1 MKYLSLISLCLLLV
15 NQSLGHKIRMRGH
28 DEESAASKVDS
39 ELDALMDKY
48 DSNEKKPEQPKKAPK
63 KSESN
68 SGGATKSE
76 IQDAEL
82 KILQGNNLAESS
94 NKANEDDLFNEILDK
109 FVTKSKSKDG
119 DEIIT
124 KDNAKEALT
133 ELYEKKL
140 NDVDG
145 YKAQEE
151 VKNKFQ
157 ALWDEADIMKKG
169 YIDRSEAYNLVQ
181 DAYH

>member
-1 MKYLSLISLCLLLV
+1 MQTGDDDSK
-15 NQSLGHKIRMRGH
+15 
-28 DEESAASKVDS
+28 SKVDS
-39 ELDALMDKY
+39 DIEALMDKY
-48 DSNEKKPEQPKKAPK
+48 DSNEKKPEAPKKAAK
-63 KSESN
+63 KSDSN
-68 SGGATKSE
+68 SGGASKSE

-109 FVTKSKSKDG
+109 FVTKSKKSSD

-151 VKNKFQ
+151 VKNNF
-157 ALWDEADIMKKG
+157 
-169 YIDRSEAYNLVQ
+169 
-181 DAYH
+181 

>member
-1 MKYLSLISLCLLLV
+1 
-15 NQSLGHKIRMRGH
+15 MRGRD
-28 DEESAASKVDS
+28 DESPASKAES
-39 ELDALMDKY
+39 ELDAVMDKY
-48 DSNEKKPEQPKKAPK
+48 DSNEGKPAAPKRAAKKA
-63 KSESN
+63 EGN
-68 SGGATKSE
+68 SSVATKSD

-82 KILQGNNLAESS
+82 RILQGNNLADSS

-109 FVTKSKSKDG
+109 FVTKSKGKND

-140 NDVDG
+140 NDADG

-151 VKNKFQ
+151 VKNTFS

-181 DAYH
+181 DAYHKSD

>member
-1 MKYLSLISLCLLLV
+1 
-15 NQSLGHKIRMRGH
+15 
-28 DEESAASKVDS
+28 
-39 ELDALMDKY
+39 MDKY
-48 DSNEKKPEQPKKAPK
+48 DSNEKKPEQPKAAPK
-63 KSESN
+63 KSDPN
-68 SGGATKSE
+68 SAGASKSE

-82 KILQGNNLAESS
+82 RILQGNNLAESS
-94 NKANEDDLFNEILDK
+94 NKASEDDLFNEILDK
-109 FVTKSKSKDG
+109 FVTKSKNKND

-140 NDVDG
+140 NDADG

-151 VKNKFQ
+151 VKNNFM
-157 ALWDEADIMKKG
+157 ALWNEADIMNKG

-181 DAYH
+181 DAYHKAE

>member
-1 MKYLSLISLCLLLV
+1 
-15 NQSLGHKIRMRGH
+15 MRGRD
-28 DEESAASKVDS
+28 DESPASKADS

-48 DSNEKKPEQPKKAPK
+48 DSNEGKPAAPKRAAKKAEGNSSGAS
-63 KSESN
+63 KSD
-68 SGGATKSE
+68 

-82 KILQGNNLAESS
+82 RILQGNNLADSS

-109 FVTKSKSKDG
+109 FVTKSKNKND

-151 VKNKFQ
+151 VKNTFS

-181 DAYH
+181 DAYHKSD

>member
-1 MKYLSLISLCLLLV
+1 
-15 NQSLGHKIRMRGH
+15 MRGH
-28 DEESAASKVDS
+28 DDESPASK
-39 ELDALMDKY
+39 LDGDLEALMDKY
-48 DSNEKKPEQPKKAPK
+48 DSNEKKPAAPK
-63 KSESN
+63 SAPRKADSN
-68 SGGATKSE
+68 SGGASKSE

-109 FVTKSKSKDG
+109 FVTKSKNKGD

-145 YKAQEE
+145 YKA
-151 VKNKFQ
+151 
-157 ALWDEADIMKKG
+157 
-169 YIDRSEAYNLVQ
+169 
-181 DAYH
+181 

>member
-1 MKYLSLISLCLLLV
+1 
-15 NQSLGHKIRMRGH
+15 MRTKTH
-28 DEESAASKVDS
+28 DDESPAAKQDS

-68 SGGATKSE
+68 SGAASKSE

-94 NKANEDDLFNEILDK
+94 NKASEDDLFNEILDK
-109 FVTKSKSKDG
+109 FVTKSKKGSD

-145 YKAQEE
+145 YKA
-151 VKNKFQ
+151 
-157 ALWDEADIMKKG
+157 
-169 YIDRSEAYNLVQ
+169 
-181 DAYH
+181 

>member
-1 MKYLSLISLCLLLV
+1 M
-15 NQSLGHKIRMRGH
+15 
-28 DEESAASKVDS
+28 
-39 ELDALMDKY
+39 
-48 DSNEKKPEQPKKAPK
+48 
-63 KSESN
+63 
-68 SGGATKSE
+68 
-76 IQDAEL
+76 

-151 VKNKFQ
+151 VKNKF
-157 ALWDEADIMKKG
+157 
-169 YIDRSEAYNLVQ
+169 
-181 DAYH
+181 